1 MLSSERGKGRE
12 RETGRKIEIVFFSSF
27 SERAMD
33 LSVPY
38 KIYHGGH
45 LLCIKIKNGTP
56 KQDLPQSVI
65 GQGRLKEEVLKVSD
79 PSPQPSLPLRFIEML
94 QRLMGIPGDVFHS
107 LDAIIP
113 LTVTYT

>member
-1 MLSSERGKGRE
+1 MLSSERGKERE
-12 RETGRKIEIVFFSSF
+12 RETDRKIEIVFSSF
-27 SERAMD
+27 SEQAMD
-33 LSVPY
+33 MSVPY

-79 PSPQPSLPLRFIEML
+79 LSPQPSLPLRFIEML
-94 QRLMGIPGDVFHS
+94 
-107 LDAIIP
+107 
-113 LTVTYT
+113 